1 MYVNRLVQRDVE
13 DQPTM
18 VEAGD
23 TRLVFLMKMYL
34 TLIVPRCVGASK
46 APLVQLENEKFFEL
60 KSTGYRDGTK
70 RKETR

>member
-1 MYVNRLVQRDVE
+1 MCVNQLVQRGVE

-18 VEAGD
+18 AEAGD

-34 TLIVPRCVGASK
+34 TLIVPRCVGVSK
-46 APLVQLENEKFFEL
+46 APLVQLENEKLFGL
-60 KSTGYRDGTK
+60 KSTGYRDGIK